1 MKKIYFLSI
10 TASLLFFAAFGQSQ
24 RLVLLEH
31 FTGASCPP
39 CATFNPAVNTLLE
52 GNPDKII
59 GLKYQLAPP
68 GTDPMYSH
76 NPAHSGSR
84 AGYYN
89 VTGIPNSVLDGNF
102 YNDHP
107 ANWGINQ
114 VNARYDV
121 PSPYDIE
128 ISYEVSLTTVTATVS
143 VTASQDFTDNNL
155 RLHTVVVEQ
164 DISFA
169 TAPGTNGETT
179 FKNVM
184 KQMLPN
190 QNGTTLPSTWTEGQ
204 TETFDLSWDHANVYD
219 FNELAVIAFVQ
230 NNSTKEIHQAAIN
243 TDITLTSEYNLAA
256 QAVSLTNLPG
266 PTCEGLDISFT
277 PEVTFLNAGSEELNS
292 VDVVLN
298 INGEEFFASWT
309 GQAALLDQVVVDFDE
324 ITVQNIGVNN
334 ITANAI
340 ALNESDNELEG
351 SLEVELDLS
360 AAETTTYINVEIDL
374 DNWPVETT
382 WDIKNDAGATMAS
395 GGPYSGQNNQSI
407 SEPVELEEFGCYFF
421 TIYDEYGDGL
431 NGSQWGATDGSAN
444 ITDDLGNVILSY
456 DGSTEFE
463 ELTAAFDV
471 VQLSTVSVENTTGMN
486 ALNLFPNPTSGIL
499 NVEFD
504 LTDAQTTQIDIFD
517 VAGKRVLSKALGTM
531 GAGYHMSTIDMS
543 AMQPG
548 VYVINFTTEQ
558 GTEARKLMLTK

>member
-10 TASLLFFAAFGQSQ
+10 AASLLFFTAFGQSQ

-39 CATFNPAVNTLLE
+39 CATYNPAVNTLLE
-52 GNPDKII
+52 ANSDKII

-84 AGYYN
+84 AGYYT
-89 VTGIPNSVLDGNF
+89 VSGIPNSVLDGNF
-102 YNDHP
+102 FNDHP
-107 ANWGINQ
+107 AGWGINE

-121 PSPYDIE
+121 PSPFDIE
-128 ISYEVSLTTVTATVS
+128 ISYDVSLTTVNATVS
-143 VTASQDFTDNNL
+143 ITASQDFTDNNL
-155 RLHTVVVEQ
+155 RLHTVVVEK
-164 DISFA
+164 DITFD

-184 KQMLPN
+184 KRMLPN

-204 TETFDLSWDHANVYD
+204 TETYDLSWDHSNVYD

-230 NNSTKEIHQAAIN
+230 NNSTKEIHQSAIN
-243 TDITLTSEYNLAA
+243 TVVSLTSEYNLAA
-256 QAVSLTNLPG
+256 QAVNVNNLPG
-266 PTCEGLDISFT
+266 PICEGLDVSFT
-277 PEVTFLNAGSEELNS
+277 PEVIFLNAGLEELNS
-292 VDVVLN
+292 VEVVLN

-309 GQAALLDQVVVDFDE
+309 GEAALLDQVVVEFDE
-324 ITVQNIGVNN
+324 ITVQNIGINN

-340 ALNESDNELEG
+340 ALNENDNELEG
-351 SLEVELDLS
+351 TLEVELDLS
-360 AAETTTYINVEIDL
+360 AAETTTLINVEIDF
-374 DNWPVETT
+374 DNWPQETS
-382 WDIKNDAGATMAS
+382 WEIKNDAGAAVAS
-395 GGPYSGQNNQSI
+395 GGPYPGQNNQSI
-407 SEPVELEEFGCYFF
+407 SEPVELETLGCYFF

-456 DGSTEFE
+456 DGSTEFD

-471 VQLSTVSVENTTGMN
+471 VQLSTVSVDNTIGMT

-517 VAGKRVLSKALGTM
+517 VAGKRILSKSLGTM
-531 GAGYHMSTIDMS
+531 AAGYHMSTIDMS